1 MARNLIGWN
10 IQIGRIPHMLRKR
23 DILRHSAFRKDFETE
38 LNGDRCLFASR
49 IEMQIEIDLRTG
61 LDEPP
66 GVRRKDVAVLAQ
78 RIFVEEQ
85 TNGIVFGIFN
95 EIRREVMND
104 FETAGKNGDIFPPNS
119 GRLV

>member
-10 IQIGRIPHMLRKR
+10 IQVRRIPHMLRKR
-23 DILRHSAFRKDFETE
+23 DILRHSAFRKNFETE
-38 LNGDRCLFASR
+38 LNRDGCLFASG

-66 GVRRKDVAVLAQ
+66 GVRRKDVAVFAQ

-85 TNGIVFGIFN
+85 TDGILLGLLN
-95 EIRREVMND
+95 EIRREMMND
-104 FETAGKNGDIFPPNS
+104 FETA
-119 GRLV
+119 